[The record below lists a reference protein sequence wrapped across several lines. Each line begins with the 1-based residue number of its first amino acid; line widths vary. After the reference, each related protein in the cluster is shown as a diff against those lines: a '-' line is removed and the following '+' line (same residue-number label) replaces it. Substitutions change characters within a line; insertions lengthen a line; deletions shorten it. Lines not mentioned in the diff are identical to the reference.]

1 MLKFIVTKMTCRNN
15 CFVRYNV
22 NSKESK
28 KVGKVKMLAIF
39 VYIPAVFSRD
49 FLLFSKLFCS
59 RSKSF

>member
-28 KVGKVKMLAIF
+28 KVGKVTMLAIF

-49 FLLFSKLFCS
+49 IFDEFINFLLSTM
-59 RSKSF
+59 